1 MHPKQTIYV
10 SRKRKSA
17 AGLLSVLMI
26 VFAVIF
32 LLAGILLSRGFLLP
46 CFLMAGLYFVFD
58 VFSKRDYEYILENNH
73 LQIDLI
79 RGKRFR
85 STEHVIDLQ
94 NLVVLAP
101 HDHEAVA
108 GYRKGGSSA
117 GIPKYDYTSYDDSVP
132 YYTMIAYEN
141 KKQVKLLLDLDDA
154 FLAQMKQEYPERV
167 YR

>member
-1 MHPKQTIYV
+1 MHPKRTIYV

-17 AGLLSVLMI
+17 AGLLSILMI
-26 VFAVIF
+26 VFAVLF
-32 LLAGILLSRGFLLP
+32 LIAGILLSRGFFLP
-46 CFLMAGLYFVFD
+46 CFLMTGLYFLYD
-58 VFSKRDYEYILENNH
+58 ILSKRDYEYILENNI
-73 LQIDLI
+73 LEIDLI

-85 STEHVIDLQ
+85 TEAHVIDLQ

-108 GYRKGGSSA
+108 KYRKGASS
-117 GIPKYDYTSYDDSVP
+117 GNIRKYDYTSYDDAVP

-141 KKQVKLLLDLDDA
+141 KKPVKLLLDLDDA
-154 FLAQMKQEYPERV
+154 FLAQLKQDYPERV